1 MTSKWN
7 RNVIQSA
14 QFMMNVSLI
23 AVMLVLLCL
32 MVKEVVSIAVLAWH
46 GSSQV
51 HEVLAE
57 VVNFFLYFA
66 FVSMIVVYFKE
77 DYHFPIRYLLYIGIT
92 ATLRFIIISRDNA
105 TQNLLLSV
113 VIVLLLIGYLL
124 LDPRGKRKS
133 SEG

>member
-1 MTSKWN
+1 
-7 RNVIQSA
+7 
-14 QFMMNVSLI
+14 
-23 AVMLVLLCL
+23 
-32 MVKEVVSIAVLAWH
+32 
-46 GSSQV
+46 
-51 HEVLAE
+51 
-57 VVNFFLYFA
+57 
-66 FVSMIVVYFKE
+66 MIVVYFKE